1 MSTFEQV
8 PVRQLLSEA
17 EAIAAAKE
25 IAVEIAAI
33 AADSS
38 QNGQLPWRQAQPFSP
53 RLLYPP
59 SRESQ
64 LLQGIALDVGH

>member
-8 PVRQLLSEA
+8 PVRQLHSEA

-33 AADSS
+33 AHI
-38 QNGQLPWRQAQPFSP
+38 GR
-53 RLLYPP
+53 
-59 SRESQ
+59 
-64 LLQGIALDVGH
+64 